1 MSSRHLPSPRRW
13 VAPLLLLGAV
23 ASAGALLAAF
33 KHDANQDAAA
43 ASASQP
49 EPVELVTL
57 ARAEP
62 AQHLPTTTAIGTVL
76 SMRSI
81 VLENEEAGTVRRVAL
96 SPGQIVEAGS
106 VLVALDV
113 AVEQAELRALDARA
127 KLAETTLGRSERL
140 LASGSIAPEQ
150 VDQARA
156 ERDVAQAQA
165 ARVRAIIAR
174 KTIVAPF
181 RARVGLADVHPGQY
195 LNQGTELTTLQG
207 LSDQVHV
214 DFSVTQNVASSIGV
228 GSSVE
233 IRTDDAGPALAAT
246 IVAIDARVD
255 RATRNRTLRARL
267 EGGLNGPSPGASVRV
282 LVPAGKESPAVA
294 IPVSAL
300 RKGPDGDH
308 VWVIAADDAGVMR
321 ASERMVQSGPALGE
335 TVLLFGGLT
344 AGERV
349 AAAGSFKLREG
360 VRVQPSATLAAVD
373 R

>member
-1 MSSRHLPSPRRW
+1 MSSQPVSTPRRW
-13 VAPLLLLGAV
+13 LASLLLLGAV
-23 ASAGALLAAF
+23 AGTGALLAAF
-33 KHDANQDAAA
+33 KYDANRDAAA
-43 ASASQP
+43 ASANQP
-49 EPVELVTL
+49 EPIELVTL
-57 ARAEP
+57 ASAE
-62 AQHLPTTTAIGTVL
+62 QQRHLPTTTAIGTVRA
-76 SMRSI
+76 MRSI

-96 SPGQIVEAGS
+96 RPGQIVEPGAL
-106 VLVALDV
+106 LVALDV
-113 AVEQAELRALDARA
+113 TVEQAELRALDARA
-127 KLAETTLGRSERL
+127 KLAETTLARSERL
-140 LASGSIAPEQ
+140 LESGSIATEQ

-181 RARVGLADVHPGQY
+181 RARVGLTDVHPGQY

-207 LSDQVHV
+207 ISDAVHI
-214 DFSVTQNVASSIGV
+214 DFSVTQSVSSAVAM

-233 IRTDDAGPALAAT
+233 IRTEDGGPPLLARV
-246 IVAIDARVD
+246 VAIDARVD
-255 RATRNRTLRARL
+255 PATRNKTLRARL
-267 EGGLNGPSPGASVRV
+267 EGGPNAPSPGASVRV
-282 LVPAGKESPAVA
+282 LVPAGKESSAVA

-308 VWVIAADDAGVMR
+308 VWVVAADDAGVMR
-321 ASERMVQSGPALGE
+321 AHERIVTSGPALGE
-335 TVLLFGGLT
+335 TVLLFGGLS

-360 VRVQPSATLAAVD
+360 VRVQPAATLAA

>member
-1 MSSRHLPSPRRW
+1 MSSLSVSPPRRW
-13 VAPLLLLGAV
+13 LASLLLLGGV
-23 ASAGALLAAF
+23 ASTGALLAAF
-33 KHDANQDAAA
+33 KYESNRDAEA
-43 ASASQP
+43 ASANQP

-57 ARAEP
+57 ASVEERE
-62 AQHLPTTTAIGTVL
+62 HVPTTTAIGTVRAL
-76 SMRSI
+76 RSI
-81 VLENEEAGTVRRVAL
+81 VLENEEAGTVRRVSL
-96 SPGQIVEAGS
+96 RPGQIVEPGAL
-106 VLVALDV
+106 LVALDV
-113 AVEQAELRALDARA
+113 SVEQAELRALEARA
-127 KLAETTLGRSERL
+127 KLADTTLERSERL
-140 LASGSIAPEQ
+140 LESGSIAREP

-181 RARVGLADVHPGQY
+181 RARVGLTDIHPGQY

-207 LSDQVHV
+207 LSDAVHV
-214 DFSVTQNVASSIGV
+214 DFAVTQSVAQAIGM

-233 IRTDDAGPALAAT
+233 IRTEDGKQPLSAR

-255 RATRNRTLRARL
+255 PSTRNKTLRARL
-267 EGGLNGPSPGASVRV
+267 EGGSNAPSPGASVRV
-282 LVPAGKESPAVA
+282 FVPAGKAGRALA

-308 VWVIAADDAGVMR
+308 VWVVADEAGILR
-321 ASERMVQSGPALGE
+321 ARERLVTSGPALGE
-335 TVLLFGGLT
+335 TVLVLGGLS

-349 AAAGSFKLREG
+349 AAAGSFKLRDG
-360 VRVQPSATLAAVD
+360 VRVQPATTLAAAD